1 VIKKGAVRVLG
12 DVGYPL
18 LTMDAVAAAAGVGK
32 ATIYRRWATK
42 EDLLVSIIDAASD
55 APLVNVPDTGSLSE
69 DLRSLLTSLAE
80 VLAGPGGLVSRA
92 LLGIQDAHPA
102 LGEAYR
108 RGPLARWTEAFAE
121 VFDRAVQRGE
131 VAPGSGTSLA
141 AEAGPAVLVQRWL
154 LTGDEIDADL
164 VDAVV
169 DEIMMPLL
177 EAGQPGQPSWEPGS
191 AQ

>member
-1 VIKKGAVRVLG
+1 
-12 DVGYPL
+12 
-18 LTMDAVAAAAGVGK
+18 MDAVAAAAGVGK

-69 DLRSLLTSLAE
+69 DLRSLLTSLTE

-92 LLGIQDAHPA
+92 LLGVLDAHPA
-102 LGEAYR
+102 LAEAYR
-108 RGPLARWTEAFAE
+108 RGPLARWAEGFAE

-131 VAPGSGTSLA
+131 VAPGAGASLA

-177 EAGQPGQPSWEPGS
+177 EAGEPGEASGEPGS
-191 AQ
+191 AR